1 MANSPATIFNTLLPL
16 PAILMMGGQEMTKRN
31 VDDTRCGRRSRPAV
45 IGLLFNQLS
54 AYLFVFQES
63 VSTGLLSRI
72 VLNNGIN
79 SNSSLYP

>member
-54 AYLFVFQES
+54 AYLFAFS
-63 VSTGLLSRI
+63 GIRFDRI
-72 VLNNGIN
+72 VKQDCTKRW
-79 SNSSLYP
+79 YQ